1 MNQNYPEP
9 KLYIDG
15 EWMTGSGSH
24 IRQVVNPVNG
34 EVIGNLREAS
44 VADLD
49 RALTAA
55 QKGFEIWRATA
66 PIKRAAI
73 LHRAAQLLR
82 ERNDDITRL
91 ACLEEGQPFEEGKTY
106 VLRGAE
112 VIEWDA
118 AEGRRVYGRI
128 IPSEPGTRVMA
139 TREPVGVVAAFTP
152 WNAPVFTP
160 CRKIGSVL
168 AAGCALVMK
177 GAEET
182 PASTAA
188 LVQAFVDAGVPP
200 GVINLVYGD
209 PETISSQLIQSPIVR
224 LVTFTGSVSVGKQLA
239 RLAGAEMKPCVME
252 LGGHAPVIVC
262 DDANVEDAAEKLA
275 FVKYRNAGQACLC
288 PSRFW
293 LADGVHD
300 RFVALFAEY
309 AQRLKVGPAF
319 DPDTRMGPLA
329 NSRRLE
335 VIQSLVDDAVAQG
348 ATVHAGGKRIG
359 TKGCFFEPTVLGE
372 VPYSARIHSEEPFGP
387 VAVMNRFTDLDKVVK
402 QANKLPYGLAAYVFT
417 RSMKTADFLATNLQC
432 GTVGINHMTV
442 STSGVPFGGVKD
454 SGFGR
459 EGGIEGVAN
468 YTVIKT
474 ISQLY
479 V

>member
-128 IPSEPGTRVMA
+128 IPSEPGTTVMA

-209 PETISSQLIQSPIVR
+209 PETVSSQLIQSPIVR

-300 RFVALFAEY
+300 RFVALFTDY
-309 AQRLKVGPAF
+309 ARRLKVGPAF

-335 VIQSLVDDAVAQG
+335 AIQSLVDDAVDQG

>member
-1 MNQNYPEP
+1 MERNYPEP
-9 KLYIDG
+9 KLFIGG
-15 EWMTGSGSH
+15 EWVTGSGSH
-24 IRQVVNPVNG
+24 TRQVVNPADNQVVG
-34 EVIGNLREAS
+34 ELREAS
-44 VADLD
+44 AADLD
-49 RALTAA
+49 RALAAA
-55 QKGFEIWRATA
+55 QRGFEVWRATA
-66 PIKRAAI
+66 PIKRAEI
-73 LHRAAQLLR
+73 IQLAARLLR
-82 ERNDDITRL
+82 ERNEEITAL
-91 ACLEEGQPFEEGKTY
+91 ACLEEGQPFEEGKSY

-112 VIEWDA
+112 VVEWDA

-128 IPSEPGTRVMA
+128 IPSEPGMKVMA
-139 TREPVGVVAAFTP
+139 TREPIGVVAAFTP

-160 CRKIGSVL
+160 CRKLGSVL

-188 LVQAFVDAGVPP
+188 VVRAFQDAGVPP
-200 GVINLVYGD
+200 GVINLVYGN
-209 PETISSQLIQSPIVR
+209 PEQISTHLIQSPIVR
-224 LVTFTGSVSVGKQLA
+224 LVTFTGSVNVGKHLA
-239 RLAGAEMKPCVME
+239 SKAAAEMKPSIME

-262 DDANVEDAAEKLA
+262 DDADVEDAARKLA

-293 LADGVHD
+293 VAETVYEGFLNVFAD
-300 RFVALFAEY
+300 Y
-309 AQRLKVGPAF
+309 ARHLKVGPAF
-319 DPDTRMGPLA
+319 EPGVNMGPLA

-335 VIQSLVDDAVAQG
+335 AIESLVEDAVAQG
-348 ATVHAGGKRIG
+348 AAVLVGGKRIG
-359 TKGCFFEPTVLGE
+359 NEGCFFEPTVLGE
-372 VPYSARIHSEEPFGP
+372 VPERARISSEEPFGP
-387 VAVMNRFTDLDKVVK
+387 VAVINRFADLEAVLA
-402 QANKLPYGLAAYVFT
+402 QANSLPLGLAAYVFT
-417 RSMKTADFLATNLQC
+417 RSSKTADMLASRLQC

-459 EGGIEGVAN
+459 EGGIEGVAS
-468 YTVIKT
+468 YTVVKT

>member
-128 IPSEPGTRVMA
+128 IPSEPGTTVMA

-209 PETISSQLIQSPIVR
+209 PETVSSQLIQSPIVR

-300 RFVALFAEY
+300 RFVALFTDY
-309 AQRLKVGPAF
+309 ARRLKVGPAF

-335 VIQSLVDDAVAQG
+335 AIQSLVDDAVDQG

-387 VAVMNRFTDLDKVVK
+387 VAVMNRFTDLEKVVK